1 MSEFI
6 PGAKRSK
13 RGLAIKWRQVRFSR
27 GLLLSGYLFP
37 DTLCTTVIIILR
49 AGLAETLRRYPSSN
63 DDDLAAQRPSMPEKF
78 LAEDPVASCR
88 CESSRPVFL
97 FLSEFS

>member
-13 RGLAIKWRQVRFSR
+13 RGLVIKWRQVRFSR

-37 DTLCTTVIIILR
+37 DTLCATVIIILR
-49 AGLAETLRRYPSSN
+49 AGLAETLWRYPSFN
-63 DDDLAAQRPSMPEKF
+63 DDDLAQRPSMPEKF
-78 LAEDPVASCR
+78 LAEDPVASYR
-88 CESSRPVFL
+88 CESSRSVFL